1 MKIVSVD
8 HSQKTIPAAIGCT
21 TEEFDALKDK
31 LKKFIKDNYKKEPL
45 RSSYFIEG
53 LLKEFSYSEVI
64 LVASFYC
71 SNLIEDLEK
80 KKAEK
85 EKSYDKFGDA
95 DPQRIYDHIMGEREG
110 QKGKELLGLIRA
122 FPMPIK
128 GTFEPNEEEMFGAT
142 DDSGVKVF
150 MNSAGIKKQVAYV
163 KEKQEILK
171 GEAM

>member
-31 LKKFIKDNYKKEPL
+31 LKKFIKNNYKKEPF

-64 LVASFYC
+64 LIASFYC
-71 SNLIEDLEK
+71 SNLIEELEK

-85 EKSYDKFGDA
+85 MMKSIENDPILSLFKDIFGD
-95 DPQRIYDHIMGEREG
+95 
-110 QKGKELLGLIRA
+110 RA
-122 FPMPIK
+122 FVTRISK
-128 GTFEPNEEEMFGAT
+128 DEFLKTKEDSEKTDNKSDILRQIEDLKNKKRNSDEE
-142 DDSGVKVF
+142 DDG
-150 MNSAGIKKQVAYV
+150 N
-163 KEKQEILK
+163 
-171 GEAM
+171 